1 MPKKAAKSS
10 ASKAVS
16 YGKRS
21 RKSNDFLD
29 SLNDSDD
36 DLADIPTSMK
46 VEKQEEKQE
55 KRPKRTSTKLN
66 NVVAL
71 DVSDDEFLV
80 DEDLIEISSDA
91 GEDIIELDDAEEV
104 CEDQEET
111 SRKKTAISRK
121 KRKRAASEIQSGV
134 ELETMEEPEE
144 NQNEYVDFSNLKLK
158 EDHQKRSV
166 WVLGDGRIFMETF
179 APNYR
184 EVYDFLI
191 SIAHPLARTRLMH
204 QYKINHGSL
213 YAATSLGFETDYI
226 LKQLDR
232 FSKVDLPTTVINY
245 VTTYTER
252 FGKATLVLKKGQ
264 YFIESYQKHVLQQLK
279 SDPQIAQAS
288 KSAILETVED
298 VGDSDLA
305 FPTEMDVEEI
315 TRQMDQLRNA
325 SVVAAQNMASLSP
338 AMSYG
343 NNVATSASRS
353 KTHNSSSM
361 DLDEDLEPG
370 DFGDDTMLE
379 EQQPPSPRIEE
390 QRIVY
395 SFEIDSAQ
403 FETVKRRCI
412 EMDYPLLEE
421 YDFANDN
428 TSETIA
434 ISLKPTTVLRRYQE
448 KCLSKLFAHGRVKS
462 GIISLACG
470 AGKSL
475 VGVVASSTAKK
486 KTLVLCTST
495 VSVQQ
500 WIHQFLLW
508 SNIHHLNVV
517 GFTSGGG
524 NGKHRITTT
533 ADLGGV
539 LVTTYNMLSHSSKRS
554 GYSSHV
560 VNLIEQVEWGLVILD
575 EVHVVP
581 ANTFRSVIS
590 KVKSHC
596 KLGLSATLV
605 REDDLIEHLLYLIG
619 PKLYEANW
627 LDLCR
632 AGHIAN
638 VCCAEV
644 WCPMTAEFY
653 KEYVVAESRR
663 GRSLYIMNPNK
674 LRTCEHLIRFHE
686 SRNDKILVFSDDVF
700 ALKTYASLL
709 GKPYI
714 YGSTPNSER
723 MQLLSAFQYNSNAK
737 TLFISKIGDNSID
750 LPEATVLIQ
759 ISSHYGSRRQEAQ
772 RLGRILR
779 PKSRTLSGRSFDA
792 YFYSLVSQDTKES
805 YYSAK
810 RQQFL
815 IEQGYA
821 FKIFKP
827 MHNKPGITVMS
838 TLDSQITLLRKV
850 LAADI
855 DTLREM
861 EDELDEKR
869 MESLFEQIGS
879 PSEEN
884 FMNPSTQVAPTTY
897 SYTRV
902 QTGTTTL
909 SGAAGLE
916 YDEIEDMMDG

>member
-1 MPKKAAKSS
+1 MPKASRAKRASAKRGSKATAPVEISDSDGDVEIKDEEQVETTETPIDAPALSKSS
-10 ASKAVS
+10 SSQSASN
-16 YGKRS
+16 YGP
-21 RKSNDFLD
+21 
-29 SLNDSDD
+29 DD
-36 DLADIPTSMK
+36 DGLDPEADILDEIESEDISEDDVM
-46 VEKQEEKQE
+46 
-55 KRPKRTSTKLN
+55 
-66 NVVAL
+66 
-71 DVSDDEFLV
+71 DVSDD
-80 DEDLIEISSDA
+80 DEAVLEEVVSRKRGRPPGPSKSKLDTRTAKKSASEKQKKRRRSTSEIEVGAD
-91 GEDIIELDDAEEV
+91 LDDEV
-104 CEDQEET
+104 D
-111 SRKKTAISRK
+111 
-121 KRKRAASEIQSGV
+121 
-134 ELETMEEPEE
+134 EPEE
-144 NQNEYVDFSNLKLK
+144 QMGDYADFSSMKLRD
-158 EDHQKRSV
+158 DHLRRPI
-166 WVLGDGRIFMETF
+166 WVLPDGRIFMEVF
-179 APNYR
+179 APHYR

-204 QYKINHGSL
+204 QYKINHASL
-213 YAATSLGFETDYI
+213 YAATSLGLETTHI
-226 LKQLDR
+226 VKQLDR
-232 FSKVDLPTTVINY
+232 FSKNELPRTVVDY

-264 YFIESYQKHVLQQLK
+264 YFVESHTLHVLQQLM
-279 SDPQIAQAS
+279 SDPEIAKAC
-288 KSAILETVED
+288 KGAIEESIQEI
-298 VGDSDLA
+298 GDEAFA
-305 FPTEMDVEEI
+305 FPTEMDVEEV
-315 TRQMDQLRNA
+315 TRQMDALRHAQLA
-325 SVVAAQNMASLSP
+325 KHEVKEDGEMEVDSLLVENEVP
-338 AMSYG
+338 
-343 NNVATSASRS
+343 
-353 KTHNSSSM
+353 KTR
-361 DLDEDLEPG
+361 
-370 DFGDDTMLE
+370 T
-379 EQQPPSPRIEE
+379 I
-390 QRIVY
+390 Y
-395 SFEIDSAQ
+395 SFEIDATQ

-421 YDFANDN
+421 YDFSNDA
-428 TSETIA
+428 TCESVA
-434 ISLKPTTVLRRYQE
+434 ISLKATTVLRRYQE
-448 KCLSKLFAHGRVKS
+448 KCLSKLFSNGRVKS

-475 VGVVASSTAKK
+475 VGVVASSTTKK

-508 SNIHHLNVV
+508 SNVHHHNVV
-517 GFTSGGG
+517 GFTSGG
-524 NGKHRITTT
+524 NQKKRIQTA

-554 GYSSHV
+554 GYSSQV
-560 VNLIEQVEWGLVILD
+560 VSLIEDTEWGMVILD

-581 ANTFRSVIS
+581 ANTFRAVIS

-644 WCPMTAEFY
+644 WCPMTADFY
-653 KEYVVAESRR
+653 REYVTAESRR
-663 GRSLYIMNPNK
+663 GRALYIMNPNK

-686 SRNDKILVFSDDVF
+686 ARNDKILVFSDDVF
-700 ALKTYASLL
+700 ALKTYAHLL

-723 MQLLSAFQYNSNAK
+723 VQLLSAFQYNSNAK

-779 PKSRTLSGRSFDA
+779 PKARTLSGRAFDA

-827 MHNKPGITVMS
+827 MHNKPGINVMS
-838 TLDSQITLLRKV
+838 TKESQVTLLRKV

-869 MESLFEQIGS
+869 IEQLFDQLGS
-879 PSEEN
+879 NATQEPDAPS
-884 FMNPSTQVAPTTY
+884 STQIAPTSY

-902 QTGTTTL
+902 QTTSDMF
-909 SGAAGLE
+909 SGAAGME
-916 YDEIEDMMDG
+916 YDEIELDMDS

>member
-1 MPKKAAKSS
+1 MPKATKAKSAAAKRASRATAPIEVSSSDSDVEIMDQEPVEEAEATIDAPALSKSSSSQS
-10 ASKAVS
+10 ASN
-16 YGKRS
+16 YGP
-21 RKSNDFLD
+21 DD
-29 SLNDSDD
+29 EDSDPEADVLDEIESEDVSED
-36 DLADIPTSMK
+36 DVM
-46 VEKQEEKQE
+46 
-55 KRPKRTSTKLN
+55 
-66 NVVAL
+66 
-71 DVSDDEFLV
+71 DVSDD
-80 DEDLIEISSDA
+80 DEAVLEEVVSRKRGRPSAASKGKSDA
-91 GEDIIELDDAEEV
+91 RTA
-104 CEDQEET
+104 
-111 SRKKTAISRK
+111 KKTASEKQK
-121 KRKRAASEIQSGV
+121 KRRRSTSGIEV
-134 ELETMEEPEE
+134 GADLEDAVDEPDE
-144 NQNEYVDFSNLKLK
+144 QVGDYADFSSMRLRD
-158 EDHQKRSV
+158 DHLRRPI
-166 WVLGDGRIFMETF
+166 WVLPDGRIFMEVF
-179 APNYR
+179 APHYR

-204 QYKINHGSL
+204 QYKINHASL
-213 YAATSLGFETDYI
+213 YAATSLGLETTHI
-226 LKQLDR
+226 VKQLDR
-232 FSKVDLPTTVINY
+232 FSKNELPRTVVDY

-264 YFIESYQKHVLQQLK
+264 YFVESHTLHVLQQLM
-279 SDPQIAQAS
+279 SDPEIAKAC
-288 KSAILETVED
+288 KGAIEESIQEI
-298 VGDSDLA
+298 GDEAFA
-305 FPTEMDVEEI
+305 FPTEMDVEEV
-315 TRQMDQLRNA
+315 TRQMDALRHAQLA
-325 SVVAAQNMASLSP
+325 KHEVKEDGEMEVDSLVVENEVP
-338 AMSYG
+338 
-343 NNVATSASRS
+343 
-353 KTHNSSSM
+353 KTR
-361 DLDEDLEPG
+361 
-370 DFGDDTMLE
+370 T
-379 EQQPPSPRIEE
+379 I
-390 QRIVY
+390 Y
-395 SFEIDSAQ
+395 SFEIDATQ

-421 YDFANDN
+421 YDFTNDA
-428 TSETIA
+428 TCESVA
-434 ISLKPTTVLRRYQE
+434 ISLKATTVLRRYQE
-448 KCLSKLFAHGRVKS
+448 KCLSKLFSNGRVKS

-475 VGVVASSTAKK
+475 VGVVASSTTKK

-508 SNIHHLNVV
+508 SNVHHHNVV
-517 GFTSGGG
+517 GFTSGG
-524 NGKHRITTT
+524 NQKKRIQTA

-554 GYSSHV
+554 GYSSQV
-560 VNLIEQVEWGLVILD
+560 VSLIEDTEWGMVILD

-581 ANTFRSVIS
+581 ANTFRAVIS

-644 WCPMTAEFY
+644 WCPMTADFY
-653 KEYVVAESRR
+653 REYVTAESRR
-663 GRSLYIMNPNK
+663 GRALYIMNPNK

-686 SRNDKILVFSDDVF
+686 ARNDKILVFSDDVF
-700 ALKTYASLL
+700 ALKTYAHLL

-723 MQLLSAFQYNSNAK
+723 VQLLSAFQYNSNAK

-779 PKSRTLSGRSFDA
+779 PKARTLSGRAFDA

-827 MHNKPGITVMS
+827 MHNKPGINVMS
-838 TLDSQITLLRKV
+838 TKESQVTLLRKV

-861 EDELDEKR
+861 EDEMDEKR
-869 MESLFEQIGS
+869 IEQLFDQLGS
-879 PSEEN
+879 NATQEPDAPS
-884 FMNPSTQVAPTTY
+884 STQIAPTSY

-902 QTGTTTL
+902 QTTSDMF
-909 SGAAGLE
+909 SGAAGME
-916 YDEIEDMMDG
+916 YDEIELDMDS

>member
-1 MPKKAAKSS
+1 MPKATRAKRASAKRTAKRSAALGISDSESDVEIIEPEVVKETVASHNSPEIVNSASPKSTTELEPHDRDSDPDVAFIDEYESEDVSEDEIMEVSEDEESESEEIISPKRGRPSTASKKNSEARNSKSS
-10 ASKAVS
+10 SSDKQK
-16 YGKRS
+16 KRRRS
-21 RKSNDFLD
+21 
-29 SLNDSDD
+29 
-36 DLADIPTSMK
+36 IGG
-46 VEKQEEKQE
+46 
-55 KRPKRTSTKLN
+55 
-66 NVVAL
+66 
-71 DVSDDEFLV
+71 
-80 DEDLIEISSDA
+80 IEIGVDL
-91 GEDIIELDDAEEV
+91 EDE
-104 CEDQEET
+104 
-111 SRKKTAISRK
+111 
-121 KRKRAASEIQSGV
+121 
-134 ELETMEEPEE
+134 MEEPDE
-144 NQNEYVDFSNLKLK
+144 QMGDYVDFSSLKLRD
-158 EDHQKRSV
+158 DHLRRPI
-166 WVLGDGRIFMETF
+166 WVLPDGRIFMEVF
-179 APNYR
+179 APHYR

-213 YAATSLGFETDYI
+213 YAATSLGLETAHI

-232 FSKVDLPTTVINY
+232 FSKTELPRTVIDY

-264 YFIESYQKHVLQQLK
+264 YFVESHTLHVLQQLM
-279 SDPQIAQAS
+279 SDPEIAKACKGNIEESVQ
-288 KSAILETVED
+288 D
-298 VGDSDLA
+298 VGDADFA
-305 FPTEMDVEEI
+305 FPTEMDVEEV
-315 TRQMDQLRNA
+315 TRQMEAMRHAQLA
-325 SVVAAQNMASLSP
+325 KQEVKLEADMEVDSLVVENEMP
-338 AMSYG
+338 
-343 NNVATSASRS
+343 
-353 KTHNSSSM
+353 KTR
-361 DLDEDLEPG
+361 
-370 DFGDDTMLE
+370 T
-379 EQQPPSPRIEE
+379 I
-390 QRIVY
+390 Y
-395 SFEIDSAQ
+395 SFEIDPAQ

-421 YDFANDN
+421 YDFAND
-428 TSETIA
+428 TTCESVA

-448 KCLSKLFAHGRVKS
+448 KCLSKLFSHGRVKS

-475 VGVVASSTAKK
+475 VGVVASSTTKK

-508 SNIHHLNVV
+508 SNVHHHNVV
-517 GFTSGGG
+517 GFTSGG
-524 NGKHRITTT
+524 NQKNRIQTA

-539 LVTTYNMLSHSSKRS
+539 LVTTYNMLSHSNKRS
-554 GYSSHV
+554 GYSSQV
-560 VNLIEQVEWGLVILD
+560 VSLIEDTEWGMVILD

-653 KEYVVAESRR
+653 REYVTAESRR
-663 GRSLYIMNPNK
+663 GRALYIMNPNK

-686 SRNDKILVFSDDVF
+686 ARNDKILVFSDDVF
-700 ALKTYASLL
+700 ALKTYAHLL

-714 YGSTPNSER
+714 YGSTPNAER
-723 MQLLSAFQYNSNAK
+723 VQLLSAFQYNSNAK

-779 PKSRTLSGRSFDA
+779 PKARTLSGRAFDA

-827 MHNKPGITVMS
+827 MHNKPGITVMD
-838 TLDSQITLLRKV
+838 TKESQITLLRKV

-855 DTLREM
+855 ETLREM
-861 EDELDEKR
+861 EDELDER
-869 MESLFEQIGS
+869 RIEQLFDQLGNNATQE
-879 PSEEN
+879 PN
-884 FMNPSTQVAPTTY
+884 APTSTQIAATSY

-902 QTGTTTL
+902 QTGSDL
-909 SGAAGLE
+909 FSGAAGME
-916 YDEIEDMMDG
+916 YDEIIDNLDS

>member
-1 MPKKAAKSS
+1 MPSPLALVTGQMPKTSNAKRASAKRAAKATAPVEISDS
-10 ASKAVS
+10 DSDIEIIDTDPTPEPETLIDAP
-16 YGKRS
+16 KRS
-21 RKSNDFLD
+21 NSSSPKSTAQSEPKENESDPEVTFMDASD
-29 SLNDSDD
+29 S
-36 DLADIPTSMK
+36 
-46 VEKQEEKQE
+46 E
-55 KRPKRTSTKLN
+55 
-66 NVVAL
+66 
-71 DVSDDEFLV
+71 DVSDAESMDASEDSESESEEV
-80 DEDLIEISSDA
+80 VSRKRGRPSKATTKKPEPRASKGSSPDNDKKRRRTRGEIEVGEDL
-91 GEDIIELDDAEEV
+91 EDV
-104 CEDQEET
+104 
-111 SRKKTAISRK
+111 
-121 KRKRAASEIQSGV
+121 V
-134 ELETMEEPEE
+134 EEPEE
-144 NQNEYVDFSNLKLK
+144 QTGDYADFSSMKLR
-158 EDHQKRSV
+158 EDHLRRPI
-166 WVLGDGRIFMETF
+166 WVLPDGRIFMEVF
-179 APNYR
+179 APHYR

-204 QYKINHGSL
+204 QYKINHASL
-213 YAATSLGFETDYI
+213 YAATSLGLETTHI

-232 FSKVDLPTTVINY
+232 FSKNELPRTVVDY
-245 VTTYTER
+245 VTTYTDR
-252 FGKATLVLKKGQ
+252 FGKATLVLKKGH
-264 YFIESYQKHVLQQLK
+264 YLVESHALHVLQQLM
-279 SDPQIAQAS
+279 SDPEIAKAS
-288 KSAILETVED
+288 RGAIEESIQEM
-298 VGDSDLA
+298 GDEAFA
-305 FPTEMDVEEI
+305 FPTEMDVEEV
-315 TRQMDQLRNA
+315 TRQMDAMRHAQLA
-325 SVVAAQNMASLSP
+325 KQDVKEESEMEVDSLVMEP
-338 AMSYG
+338 D
-343 NNVATSASRS
+343 VP
-353 KTHNSSSM
+353 KTR
-361 DLDEDLEPG
+361 
-370 DFGDDTMLE
+370 T
-379 EQQPPSPRIEE
+379 I
-390 QRIVY
+390 Y
-395 SFEIDSAQ
+395 SFEIEPTQ

-421 YDFANDN
+421 YDFTNDA
-428 TSETIA
+428 TCESVV

-448 KCLSKLFAHGRVKS
+448 KCLSKLFSHGRVKS

-508 SNIHHLNVV
+508 SNIHHHNVV
-517 GFTSGGG
+517 GFTSGG
-524 NGKHRITTT
+524 NQKNRIQTS

-554 GYSSHV
+554 GYSSKV
-560 VNLIEQVEWGLVILD
+560 VSLIEDTEWGMVILD

-581 ANTFRSVIS
+581 ANTFRAVIS

-644 WCPMTAEFY
+644 WCPMTADFY
-653 KEYVVAESRR
+653 REYVTAESRR
-663 GRSLYIMNPNK
+663 GRALYIMNPNK

-686 SRNDKILVFSDDVF
+686 ARNDKILVFSDDVF
-700 ALKTYASLL
+700 ALKTYAHLL

-723 MQLLSAFQYNSNAK
+723 VQLLSAFQYNSNAK

-779 PKSRTLSGRSFDA
+779 PKARTLSGRQFDA

-827 MHNKPGITVMS
+827 MHNKPGITVMG
-838 TLDSQITLLRKV
+838 TKESQVTLLRKV

-869 MESLFEQIGS
+869 IEQLFDQLGS
-879 PSEEN
+879 NAAQEPN
-884 FMNPSTQVAPTTY
+884 APASTQIAATQY

-902 QTGTTTL
+902 QTTSDIF
-909 SGAAGLE
+909 SGAAGME
-916 YDEIEDMMDG
+916 YDEIEGNFDS

>member
-1 MPKKAAKSS
+1 MPKKSAKPHSKKSGAKPTAKKASFLDEISASDSDEIDIDSENVEVQIIEEKSQEPKKTLAKSS
-10 ASKAVS
+10 QARAV
-16 YGKRS
+16 
-21 RKSNDFLD
+21 RKILAENLD
-29 SLNDSDD
+29 DEFDD
-36 DLADIPTSMK
+36 DLIDLSSSDG
-46 VEKQEEKQE
+46 EEDDM
-55 KRPKRTSTKLN
+55 
-66 NVVAL
+66 
-71 DVSDDEFLV
+71 DVDDDDE
-80 DEDLIEISSDA
+80 EA
-91 GEDIIELDDAEEV
+91 TA
-104 CEDQEET
+104 
-111 SRKKTAISRK
+111 SRKKSRAPQK
-121 KRKRAASEIQSGV
+121 KRKRRSSVTQEGIDLDQ
-134 ELETMEEPEE
+134 LDNDEERDG
-144 NQNEYVDFSNLKLK
+144 NDYQDFSNLKLK
-158 EDHQKRSV
+158 EDHHKRSI
-166 WVLGDGRIFMETF
+166 WVLPDGKIFMETF

-204 QYKINHGSL
+204 QYKLNHGSL
-213 YAATSLGFETDYI
+213 YAATSLGLETNHI
-226 LKQLDR
+226 LKQLER
-232 FSKVDLPTTVINY
+232 FSKVELPSSVIDY
-245 VTTYTER
+245 ITTYTER
-252 FGKATLVLKKGQ
+252 FGKATLVLKKGH
-264 YFIESYQKHVLQQLK
+264 YYIESYQRNVLEQLINDPEIAECTK
-279 SDPQIAQAS
+279 SEIQE
-288 KSAILETVED
+288 AIED
-298 VGDSDLA
+298 LGDSDLA
-305 FPTEMDVEEI
+305 FPTEMDVEEVS
-315 TRQMDQLRNA
+315 RQMDQMRTLQI
-325 SVVAAQNMASLSP
+325 AQQERMSAEPSANMD
-338 AMSYG
+338 
-343 NNVATSASRS
+343 V
-353 KTHNSSSM
+353 
-361 DLDEDLEPG
+361 
-370 DFGDDTMLE
+370 DFLE
-379 EQQPPSPRIEE
+379 EE
-390 QRIVY
+390 IVPEVRRTVC
-395 SFEIDSAQ
+395 SFEIDPSK

-421 YDFANDN
+421 YDFANDT

-475 VGVVASSTAKK
+475 VGVVASSTTKK

-508 SNIHHLNVV
+508 SSVHHHNVV

-524 NGKHRITTT
+524 SGKSRIHTA

-539 LVTTYNMLSHSSKRS
+539 LVTTYNMLSHSNKRS
-554 GYSSHV
+554 GYSAHV
-560 VNLIEQVEWGLVILD
+560 VRLIEQVEWGLVILD

-644 WCPMTAEFY
+644 WCPMTAEFF

-674 LRTCEHLIRFHE
+674 LRTCQHLINFHE
-686 SRNDKILVFSDDVF
+686 ARNDKILVFSDDVF
-700 ALKTYASLL
+700 ALKTYATLL

-779 PKSRTLSGRSFDA
+779 PKARTLSGRSFDA

-827 MHNKPGITVMS
+827 MHNKPGVTVMA
-838 TLDSQITLLRKV
+838 TKDSQITLLRKV

-855 DTLREM
+855 ETLREM
-861 EDELDEKR
+861 EDELDEKK
-869 MESLFEQIGS
+869 MEILFDNLGS
-879 PSEEN
+879 PKGES
-884 FMNPSTQVAPTTY
+884 FMTPANTQVASTEYTY
-897 SYTRV
+897 SRY

-909 SGAAGLE
+909 SGAGGLE
-916 YDEIEDMMDG
+916 YDEIEDMLDA

>member
-1 MPKKAAKSS
+1 MPKRSS
-10 ASKAVS
+10 SSSRSKRTPV
-16 YGKRS
+16 
-21 RKSNDFLD
+21 LP
-29 SLNDSDD
+29 SLDD
-36 DLADIPTSMK
+36 DLIELTDDDTDDAVVDTGSVNGRNLPSKPGASQTRF
-46 VEKQEEKQE
+46 VG
-55 KRPKRTSTKLN
+55 RTSP
-66 NVVAL
+66 
-71 DVSDDEFLV
+71 
-80 DEDLIEISSDA
+80 SSDSDPEFMDVDVVEIPSSDESGDEA
-91 GEDIIELDDAEEV
+91 SEV
-104 CEDQEET
+104 GPVAPSVVSRKT
-111 SRKKTAISRK
+111 SRSLSPKLPSVSPSSGAKTAKEKIVK
-121 KRKRAASEIQSGV
+121 KRKRSMSD
-134 ELETMEEPEE
+134 LEVGEDLEDEVEEPEDLAT
-144 NQNEYVDFSNLKLK
+144 EYSDFSSMTLRD
-158 EDHQKRSV
+158 DHERRPI
-166 WVLGDGRIFMETF
+166 WVLPDGRIFMETF
-179 APNYR
+179 APLYR

-191 SIAHPLARTRLMH
+191 SVAHPLARTRLMH
-204 QYKINHGSL
+204 QYKLNHGSL
-213 YAATSLGFETDYI
+213 YAATSLGLETAHI
-226 LKQLDR
+226 LRQLDR
-232 FSKVDLPTTVINY
+232 FSKNALPSSVVDY

-252 FGKATLVLKKGQ
+252 FGKATLVLKKGH
-264 YFIESYQKHVLQQLK
+264 YFIESYQLHVLQQLK
-279 SDPQIAQAS
+279 SDPEISRAS
-288 KSAILETVED
+288 KSSILELVED
-298 VGDSDLA
+298 VGDSEMA
-305 FPTEMDVEEI
+305 FPTEMDAEEV
-315 TRQMDQLRNA
+315 TRQMDVLRQVQLEHESGISVSAA
-325 SVVAAQNMASLSP
+325 SEGVESISSVDAA
-338 AMSYG
+338 
-343 NNVATSASRS
+343 VSRV
-353 KTHNSSSM
+353 
-361 DLDEDLEPG
+361 
-370 DFGDDTMLE
+370 
-379 EQQPPSPRIEE
+379 
-390 QRIVY
+390 VY
-395 SFEIDSAQ
+395 SLEIDAAQ
-403 FETVKRRCI
+403 FESVKRRCI

-421 YDFANDN
+421 YDFSNDS
-428 TSETIA
+428 TSETIS
-434 ISLKPTTVLRRYQE
+434 ISLKPTTMLRRYQE

-475 VGVVASSTAKK
+475 VGVVASSTTKK
-486 KTLVLCTST
+486 RTLVLCTST

-508 SNIHHLNVV
+508 STIHHHNVI
-517 GFTSGGG
+517 GFTSSGSSG
-524 NGKHRITTT
+524 NASGSANRQHQRIVSE

-554 GYSSHV
+554 GYSAHV
-560 VNLIEQVEWGLVILD
+560 VSLIEQQEWGLVILD

-581 ANTFRSVIS
+581 ANTFRAVIS

-663 GRSLYIMNPNK
+663 GRALYIMNPNK

-686 SRNDKILVFSDDVF
+686 ARNDKILVFSDDVF
-700 ALKTYASLL
+700 ALKTYAQLL

-714 YGSTPNSER
+714 YGSTPNAER
-723 MQLLSAFQYNSNAK
+723 MQLLSAFQYNANAK

-759 ISSHYGSRRQEAQ
+759 VSSHYGSRRQEAQ

-779 PKSRTLSGRSFDA
+779 PKARTLTGRTFDA

-827 MHNKPGITVMS
+827 MHNKPDITVME
-838 TLDSQITLLRKV
+838 TKESQITLLRKV

-861 EDELDEKR
+861 EDEMDER
-869 MESLFEQIGS
+869 NYEQLFEQIGS
-879 PSEEN
+879 EPSK
-884 FMNPSTQVAPTTY
+884 PSFLEPADSSTQQQVAPTQYT
-897 SYTRV
+897 YTRV
-902 QTGTTTL
+902 QTATTTL

-916 YDEIEDMMDG
+916 YDELIED

>member
-1 MPKKAAKSS
+1 MPKRAAAKSAAPKRPPVLVLSDVDSDIDIIEDTNSMDVEEETPKAKRGTKKAPTSSSKNAVMEEDVEVEEADLGEYESEDYSEGDLDEKDDAGEEEDEEFVSSKGKTTKPSKSASNDATKTKAAKKS
-10 ASKAVS
+10 A
-16 YGKRS
+16 
-21 RKSNDFLD
+21 
-29 SLNDSDD
+29 
-36 DLADIPTSMK
+36 T
-46 VEKQEEKQE
+46 
-55 KRPKRTSTKLN
+55 
-66 NVVAL
+66 
-71 DVSDDEFLV
+71 
-80 DEDLIEISSDA
+80 ED
-91 GEDIIELDDAEEV
+91 
-104 CEDQEET
+104 
-111 SRKKTAISRK
+111 KKK
-121 KRKRAASEIQSGV
+121 KRKRYIDDFEVGAD
-134 ELETMEEPEE
+134 LEDEVEEPEE
-144 NQNEYVDFSNLKLK
+144 NVNDYQDFSSMPLKA
-158 EDHQKRSV
+158 DHLRRPI
-166 WVLGDGRIFMETF
+166 WVLPDGRIFMEVF
-179 APNYR
+179 APYYR

-213 YAATSLGFETDYI
+213 YAATSLGLETSHI
-226 LKQLDR
+226 LKQLER
-232 FSKVDLPTTVINY
+232 FSKNELPQTVIDY

-252 FGKATLVLKKGQ
+252 FGKATLVLKKGH
-264 YFIESYQKHVLQQLK
+264 YYVESYVLQVLQQLM
-279 SDPQIAQAS
+279 SDPEIAKAARS
-288 KSAILETVED
+288 GIEETVQD
-298 VGDSDLA
+298 VGDSDFA
-305 FPTEMDVEEI
+305 FPTEMDAEEV
-315 TRQMDQLRNA
+315 TRQMDQIRHVSLLKQDPEAKKNEEMMEIDSDA
-325 SVVAAQNMASLSP
+325 IVVP
-338 AMSYG
+338 DEEI
-343 NNVATSASRS
+343 S
-353 KTHNSSSM
+353 KS
-361 DLDEDLEPG
+361 
-370 DFGDDTMLE
+370 
-379 EQQPPSPRIEE
+379 
-390 QRIVY
+390 RIVY
-395 SFEIDSAQ
+395 SFEIEPTQ

-421 YDFANDN
+421 YDFANDA
-428 TSETIA
+428 TSETVS
-434 ISLKPTTVLRRYQE
+434 ISLKPTTVMRRYQE
-448 KCLSKLFAHGRVKS
+448 KCLSKLFANGRVKS

-475 VGVVASSTAKK
+475 VGVVASSTTKK

-508 SNIHHLNVV
+508 SNIHHHNVV
-517 GFTSGGG
+517 GFTSGGT
-524 NGKHRITTT
+524 NNKSRITTA

-539 LVTTYNMLSHSSKRS
+539 LVTTYNMLSHSNKRS

-560 VNLIEQVEWGLVILD
+560 VSLIEDTEWGLVILD

-581 ANTFRSVIS
+581 ANTFRAVIS

-653 KEYVVAESRR
+653 REYVTAESRR
-663 GRSLYIMNPNK
+663 GRALYIMNPNK

-686 SRNDKILVFSDDVF
+686 ARNDKILVFSDDVF
-700 ALKTYASLL
+700 ALKTYAHLL

-723 MQLLSAFQYNSNAK
+723 VQLLSAFQYNSNAK

-779 PKSRTLSGRSFDA
+779 PKARTLSGRSFDA

-838 TLDSQITLLRKV
+838 TKESQTTLLRKV

-861 EDELDEKR
+861 EDEIDEKR
-869 MESLFEQIGS
+869 IEQLFEQLGS
-879 PSEEN
+879 NTAQEPNRASSSG
-884 FMNPSTQVAPTTY
+884 PIAPTTY

-902 QTGTTTL
+902 QTGSNVL
-909 SGAAGLE
+909 SGAAGMD
-916 YDEIEDMMDG
+916 YDEIEGDFDS